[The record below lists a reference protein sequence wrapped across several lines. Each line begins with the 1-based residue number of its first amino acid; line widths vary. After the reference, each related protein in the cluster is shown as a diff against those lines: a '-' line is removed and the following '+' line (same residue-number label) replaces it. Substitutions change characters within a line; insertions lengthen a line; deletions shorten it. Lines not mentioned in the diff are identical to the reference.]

1 MSAWRCSTNRNGET
15 TVKKTIDK
23 RDEKRILTRR
33 VAKQLDQTELKAVS
47 GAGTCSNCKC
57 DDCGQL

>member
-1 MSAWRCSTNRNGET
+1 
-15 TVKKTIDK
+15 VKKNDK

-33 VAKQLDQTELKAVS
+33 VAKQLDQNELKAVS
-47 GAGTCSNCKC
+47 GAGTCSDCKC